1 MSTFELEPGGLA
13 QTMRRKKWVNGLTVA
28 LSQIML
34 VGFIGVAGQTSPQNW
49 WYSVTVWVLATFS
62 LYWRYS
68 RPRLVTT
75 LVVLC
80 LLATVPLPLPALD
93 VWWTAPIIAYHWARY
108 GSRRVRLATLA
119 VATVG
124 SLIGGWVFARSM
136 TVYDQGALELWIGFL
151 FGCFCCLT
159 VTVIAWFLGDTRR
172 LRENRH
178 RALIERTRQL
188 EHEREQER
196 VMAALDERARI
207 AREMHDIVAHSLSVI
222 ITQADG
228 ARFAAIARAQGAGHA
243 PVTEDHGNAGSLPGT
258 PEQADETQQPVEIQA
273 LSTISQA
280 ARSSLEQMRSLLGVL
295 RTDEGRS
302 FEPLPALHNI
312 QQLVEQMQGLG
323 FTVEFFAQPDLEEK
337 LPQGAELTSYRIV
350 QEALTN
356 VRKHSPTSPLVTV
369 RLSEGRSARRG
380 TLDIDV
386 VNAAEPS
393 PSDSMPGARRGLL
406 GMRERVDMYG
416 GSLHYGR
423 QADGSFRV
431 FAQIPFAL

>member
-1 MSTFELEPGGLA
+1 MSTFELEPGDLA
-13 QTMRRKKWVNGLTVA
+13 QTMRRKKWVNGLAVA
-28 LSQIML
+28 LGQIAFI
-34 VGFIGVAGQTSPQNW
+34 GFIGVAGQSSSQSW
-49 WYSVTVWVLATFS
+49 WYSITVWALATFS

-68 RPRLVTT
+68 HPRTVTV

-80 LLATVPLPLPALD
+80 LLATLPLPLPALD
-93 VWWTAPIIAYHWARY
+93 VWWTTPIIAYHWARY
-108 GSRRVRLATLA
+108 GNRRVRLATLA
-119 VATVG
+119 VAAVG
-124 SLIGGWVFARSM
+124 SVIGGWVFARSM
-136 TVYDQGALELWIGFL
+136 SAYNQESWELWLGFL
-151 FGCFCCLT
+151 FGCFCCLA

-228 ARFAAIARAQGAGHA
+228 ARFAADARAKKAAHSPVIKHHGDAG
-243 PVTEDHGNAGSLPGT
+243 NLPGA
-258 PEQADETQQPVEIQA
+258 PEQADETQQPVEVQA

-280 ARSSLEQMRSLLGVL
+280 ARSSLDQMRSLLGVL

-312 QQLVEQMQGLG
+312 PQLVEQMQGLG

-356 VRKHSPTSPLVTV
+356 VRKHSPNSPWVSV
-369 RLSEGRSARRG
+369 RLSEGKSARQG

-423 QADGSFRV
+423 RADGSFRV